1 MPYKTKEQRAER
13 DAERRINNLEFLIA
27 YKLEKGCIDCGY
39 NKHHAG
45 LQFDH
50 LPEFAKYDNVA
61 SLTFRSRKVLLA
73 EISKCEVVCG
83 TCHAIRSFERGQFS
97 GK

>member
-1 MPYKTKEQRAER
+1 MPYKTKEQRAKR
-13 DAERRINNLEFLIA
+13 DQARRLENLEFLVA
-27 YKLEKGCIDCGY
+27 YKLKSGCVDCGY

-50 LPEFAKYDNVA
+50 LPGFKKYANVA
-61 SLTFRSRKVLLA
+61 SLTYRSREVLLE

-83 TCHAIRSFERGQFS
+83 TCHCIRTFERGQFS